1 MTRRR
6 LLWIVGVSVALWCSL
21 GAFARA
27 STGARTT
34 ADEPQYLMTALSLA
48 RDGDLDVANQRA
60 AGDYR
65 PFHAVGLPL
74 QEAIQSDGSRISPH
88 NVLLPA
94 FVALPT
100 AFGGW
105 LGAKLA
111 LAIVAG
117 GLAALTL
124 WVAETRF
131 GVRRGIALA
140 AVMAVSTS
148 APLAIYATQVY
159 PEILA
164 AFAVTAAIAIVTVDR
179 PRRRDVLALV
189 AAVSALPWLSVKYA
203 PVALAVGVVAL
214 ARWRSHRAMFV
225 STAIASAAVFAVLHT
240 RWFGG
245 LTPYAVG
252 WHFRDGQLDVVGRPD
267 YLGRSA
273 RLIGLF
279 VDRNFG
285 LAIWQPLLLAA
296 IPAFAT
302 LVRRNRPLALVI
314 GLPALAGWLN
324 ASFVALTM
332 HGWWFPGRQLVVV
345 IPCLTLAIAW
355 WAQHVA
361 AIAPRLLWL
370 CAALGASLYLWL
382 VVQVLVT
389 DTRLVTTFDE
399 LTHPWWTLARSALP
413 DLRADRAIDTALL
426 FGWAL
431 FALAFVIQPIR
442 TRLVRS
448 RVVLEGAS

>member
-1 MTRRR
+1 VTRRR
-6 LLWIVGVSVALWCSL
+6 LLWIVGLSIAVWCSL

-34 ADEPQYLMTALSLA
+34 ADEPHYLMTALSLA
-48 RDGDLDVANQRA
+48 HDGDLDVANQRA

-65 PFHAVGLPL
+65 AFHEVGLPL

-88 NVLLPA
+88 NVLLPVV
-94 FVALPT
+94 VALPT
-100 AFGGW
+100 SFGGW

-124 WVAETRF
+124 WVAESRF
-131 GVRRGIALA
+131 GVRRSLALPT
-140 AVMAVSTS
+140 VIAVSS
-148 APLAIYATQVY
+148 GAPIAIYATQVY

-164 AFAVTAAIAIVTVDR
+164 AFAVVAAVAIVTVDR

-189 AAVSALPWLSVKYA
+189 ATVSTLPWLSVKYA
-203 PVALAVGVVAL
+203 PVATAIGLVAL
-214 ARWRSHRAMFV
+214 LRWRSRRVMFV
-225 STAIASAAVFAVLHT
+225 IAGFASASTYAALHL
-240 RWFGG
+240 RWYGG

-252 WHFRDGQLDVVGRPD
+252 RHFRDGQLDVVGRPD
-267 YLGRSA
+267 YFGRSA

-279 VDRNFG
+279 VDQNFG
-285 LAIWQPLLLAA
+285 LAVWQPLLLAA
-296 IPAFAT
+296 IPAFVL
-302 LVRRNRPLALVI
+302 LVRRNRALALVI
-314 GLPALAGWLN
+314 GLPALAGWFN

-332 HGWWFPGRQLVVV
+332 HGWWFPGRQMVVV

-355 WAQHVA
+355 WAQHVS
-361 AIAPRLLWL
+361 IAPRALWM
-370 CAALGASLYLWL
+370 CAALGASVYLWL
-382 VVQVLVT
+382 VVQILVT

-399 LTHPWWTLARSALP
+399 LTHPWWAIARLVLP
-413 DLRADRAIDTALL
+413 DLRADRSSDTLLL

-442 TRLVRS
+442 TRLVRG
-448 RVVLEGAS
+448 RVVLKGAS

>member
-1 MTRRR
+1 VTRSR

-27 STGARTT
+27 TTGARTT

-65 PFHAVGLPL
+65 AFHAVGLPL
-74 QEAIQSDGSRISPH
+74 QEAIQADGSRISPH
-88 NVLLPA
+88 NPLLPLLVS
-94 FVALPT
+94 FPT
-100 AFGGW
+100 TLGGW
-105 LGAKLA
+105 LAAKLV

-117 GLAALTL
+117 GLAALML
-124 WVAETRF
+124 FVSEVRL
-131 GVRRGIALA
+131 GVERGIALPT
-140 AVMAVSTS
+140 VLAVSTS

-159 PEILA
+159 PEIVA
-164 AFAVTAAIAIVTVDR
+164 AFVVTAAVAVATIDP
-179 PRRRDVLALV
+179 PRRRHAVALI
-189 AAVSALPWLSVKYA
+189 AIVSALPWLSVKYA
-203 PVALAVGVVAL
+203 PVAMAIGVVAL
-214 ARWRSHRAMFV
+214 VRWKSNRATLV
-225 STAIASAAVFAVLHT
+225 VTGLASAALFALLHV
-240 RWFGG
+240 RWYGG

-252 WHFRDGQLDVVGRPD
+252 WHFQGGQLDVVGRPD
-267 YLGRSA
+267 YFGRST

-296 IPAFAT
+296 IPACAS
-302 LVRRNRPLALVI
+302 LARRNRSLALLI

-332 HGWWFPGRQLVVV
+332 HGWWFPGRQMIVV

-355 WAQHVA
+355 WSQHVSS
-361 AIAPRLLWL
+361 ITPRALWT
-370 CAALGASLYLWL
+370 CAALGATVYLWL
-382 VVQVLVT
+382 VVQVVVT
-389 DTRLVTTFDE
+389 DTRLVTTFDQ
-399 LTHPWWTLARSALP
+399 LTHPWWFVARFALP
-413 DLRADRAIDTALL
+413 DLRADGSFDAVLL
-426 FGWAL
+426 SGWAL
-431 FALAFVIQPIR
+431 LALAVAIQPIR

-448 RVVLEGAS
+448 RVVLQGAS